1 MLRWGVLAT
10 ALMVGAG
17 GTAQA
22 QLPGQTQQATKVGV
36 VNIGVLFTKYEKATV
51 FKKEL
56 ETELMPLKADAEKI
70 KTNMKQHQDWLE
82 LNGKKPGEAAQIEKS
97 TQALRNNQRLL
108 EDLDANARKL
118 IGKKQEFQLIQ
129 LYREIHSAVATYAQQ
144 NGFHIVLAYGDP
156 PDQDQFT
163 FQNIN
168 RKMGGMDIGAAV
180 PYYWQGGLDISNDV
194 LVRLNASYR
203 PAGGISTLS
212 QPNTLPVQPA
222 GFKK

>member
-1 MLRWGVLAT
+1 
-10 ALMVGAG
+10 
-17 GTAQA
+17 
-22 QLPGQTQQATKVGV
+22 LPGQAQQATKVGV

-56 ETELMPLKADAEKI
+56 EGELMPLKADAEKI
-70 KTNMKQHQDWLE
+70 KATMKQHQDWLE
-82 LNGKKPGEAAQIEKS
+82 VNGKKTTEAAQTEKS
-97 TQALRNNQRLL
+97 TKALRDGQRML
-108 EDLDANARKL
+108 EDLDATARKL
-118 IGKKQEFQLIQ
+118 IGKKQETQLIQ
-129 LYREIHSAVATYAQQ
+129 LYKEIHGAVTTYAQQ
-144 NGFHIVLAYGDP
+144 NGFHMILAYGDP

-194 LVRLNASYR
+194 LVRLNAGYR
-203 PAGGISTLS
+203 PAGGVSTLS
-212 QPNTLPVQPA
+212 QPNNLPVQPA